1 MVISK
6 AIIAS
11 QKTACKLDKNVS
23 LYVFSSYLINELCLA
38 NVKQAGWKGGGG
50 PGKGDIVA
58 ASWLA

>member
-11 QKTACKLDKNVS
+11 QKTECKLDKNVS

-38 NVKQAGWKGGGG
+38 NVKQAGWKGGGA
-50 PGKGDIVA
+50 GKGDIVA